1 MVWSCFYTKTLYN
14 LIVMN
19 AKNIIGLRELR
30 ENTEVYIKR
39 VNRGESITV
48 VRRSTPLFRLTP
60 IDADEMGW
68 ETVADFTTIDPNGVS
83 AQDILASLRKMR
95 G

>member
-1 MVWSCFYTKTLYN
+1 MAAN
-14 LIVMN
+14 
-19 AKNIIGLRELR
+19 NIIGLKELR
-30 ENTEVYIKR
+30 ENTETYIKR

-60 IDADEMGW
+60 VDAQEIGW
-68 ETVADFTTIDPNGVS
+68 ETVADFTTIDEKGIS
-83 AQDILASLRKMR
+83 ARDILATLRKMH

>member
-1 MVWSCFYTKTLYN
+1 MA
-14 LIVMN
+14 
-19 AKNIIGLRELR
+19 AKNIIGLKELR
-30 ENTEVYIKR
+30 ENTETYIKR

-60 IDADEMGW
+60 VDAEEIGW
-68 ETVADFTTIDPNGVS
+68 ETVVDFTSLDEKGVS
-83 AQDILASLRKMR
+83 ARDILASLRKMH

>member
-1 MVWSCFYTKTLYN
+1 MA
-14 LIVMN
+14 
-19 AKNIIGLRELR
+19 AKNIIGLKELR
-30 ENTEVYIKR
+30 ENTETYIKR

-60 IDADEMGW
+60 VDTEELGW
-68 ETVADFTTIDPNGVS
+68 VPVADFTTLDEAGVS
-83 AQDILASLRKMR
+83 ARDILASLRKMH

>member
-1 MVWSCFYTKTLYN
+1 MST
-14 LIVMN
+14 
-19 AKNIIGLRELR
+19 KNIIGLKELR
-30 ENTEVYIKR
+30 ENTETYIKR

-60 IDADEMGW
+60 IDAEEVGW
-68 ETVADFTTIDPNGVS
+68 ETVADFTLLNEKGVS
-83 AQDILASLRKMR
+83 ARDILTSLRKMH

>member
-1 MVWSCFYTKTLYN
+1 MS
-14 LIVMN
+14 
-19 AKNIIGLRELR
+19 AKNIIGLKELR
-30 ENTEVYIKR
+30 ENTEIYIQR
-39 VNRGESITV
+39 VSRGESITV

-68 ETVADFTTIDPNGVS
+68 ETVADFTSVDEKGVS
-83 AQDILASLRKMR
+83 AQDILSSLRKMH

>member
-1 MVWSCFYTKTLYN
+1 MATN
-14 LIVMN
+14 
-19 AKNIIGLRELR
+19 NIIGLKELR
-30 ENTEVYIKR
+30 ENTEAYIER

-60 IDADEMGW
+60 VDAEEIGW
-68 ETVADFTTIDPNGVS
+68 EPVADFTSLDERGVS
-83 AQDILASLRKMR
+83 ARDILASLRKMH

>member
-1 MVWSCFYTKTLYN
+1 MSTKTN
-14 LIVMN
+14 H
-19 AKNIIGLRELR
+19 IIGLKELR
-30 ENTEVYIKR
+30 ENTETYINR

-60 IDADEMGW
+60 IDSEETGW
-68 ETVADFTTIDPNGVS
+68 ESVADFTTLDERGVS
-83 AQDILASLRKMR
+83 ARDILATLRKLN

>member
-1 MVWSCFYTKTLYN
+1 
-14 LIVMN
+14 MN
-19 AKNIIGLRELR
+19 TKNIIGLKELR
-30 ENTEVYIKR
+30 ENTETYIKR

-60 IDADEMGW
+60 VDAEEMGW
-68 ETVADFTTIDPNGVS
+68 ETVIDFTTIEEKGVLAS
-83 AQDILASLRKMR
+83 DILASLRKMH

>member
-1 MVWSCFYTKTLYN
+1 MA
-14 LIVMN
+14 I
-19 AKNIIGLRELR
+19 KNIIGLKELR
-30 ENTEVYIKR
+30 ENTETYIKR

-60 IDADEMGW
+60 VDAEEIGW
-68 ETVADFTTIDPNGVS
+68 ETVADFTTIEKNGIP
-83 AQDILASLRKMR
+83 ARDILASLRKVH

>member
-1 MVWSCFYTKTLYN
+1 
-14 LIVMN
+14 MN
-19 AKNIIGLRELR
+19 TRNIIGLKELR
-30 ENTEVYIKR
+30 ENTEAYIKR

-60 IDADEMGW
+60 VDAEEIGW
-68 ETVADFTTIDPNGVS
+68 ESISDFTTLDEKGVS
-83 AQDILASLRKMR
+83 ARDILTSLRKMH